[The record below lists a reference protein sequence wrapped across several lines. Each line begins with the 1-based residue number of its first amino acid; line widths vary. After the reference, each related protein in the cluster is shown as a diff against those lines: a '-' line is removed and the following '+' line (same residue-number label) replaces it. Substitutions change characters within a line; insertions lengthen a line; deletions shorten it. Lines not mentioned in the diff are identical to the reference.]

1 VIKEDVMTG
10 KPTLRGDFDVVV
22 IGSGP
27 GGLMAAALLARL
39 EGKRVLVLERHYRL
53 GGFTHTFERPGGFTW
68 DVGVHYVGK
77 EIIAP
82 GTAANA
88 FRVATA
94 GALRWSPLPE
104 TFERLRFPGFEF
116 EMRAGREN
124 LVEDLTRAFPAEAR
138 AIRAWLADV
147 DRAAS
152 VSPLRVMDGA
162 LPGPLR
168 RAAWAAMSGRLAL
181 GDMSL
186 RDYLA
191 RRFADSRLRAVV
203 SARWGDHGLPPSQ
216 CAFLAHAIITR
227 HYLDGALYPVGS
239 AASIARTMGEAITGA
254 GGQLRIRA
262 EVEQILVRG
271 GRAVGVRLK
280 NGEEILAP
288 VVISD
293 AGARNTYLRFLPQEV
308 PVPFRAQLAAV
319 PPGMGFVTLYLGLSA
334 PGSTLGVKGENLWC
348 HRSLDHDTAWAARPS
363 LLDGVVD
370 NTYISFPSLKDPE
383 ATAHTAEIV
392 APADPASFAPWT
404 GTRWMKRGESYEAVK
419 ERISDALLAEAE
431 VHLPGLSR
439 LVVHRELGTPLTTT
453 HFTAHPA
460 GESYGTPFLPG
471 SLHQPWRTARTP
483 VRGLYLA
490 GADACFLGVTG
501 AGMGGVA
508 AAVAAAGV
516 GIMPR
521 LVRESRR
528 LVAQAS
534 RSPVLI
540 ASRGEVR
547 LSSGG
552 ATAGDSRPAEADRR

>member
-1 VIKEDVMTG
+1 MTG
-10 KPTLRGDFDVVV
+10 KATPGEDFDVVV

-27 GGLMAAALLARL
+27 GGLMAGALLARL

-53 GGFTHTFERPGGFTW
+53 GGFTHTFQRPGGFTW
-68 DVGVHYVGK
+68 DVGVHYIGK
-77 EIIAP
+77 EIVNP
-82 GTAANA
+82 GTAADA

-94 GALRWSPLPE
+94 GALRWSPLPD

-138 AIRAWLADV
+138 AIRAWLDDV

-162 LPGPLR
+162 LAGPIR
-168 RAAWAAMSGRLAL
+168 HVARAAMAGRFAL
-181 GDMSL
+181 GDTSL
-186 RDYLA
+186 CDYLA
-191 RRFADSRLRAVV
+191 RRFADARLRAVV

-216 CAFLAHAIITR
+216 CAFLAHAMITR
-227 HYLDGALYPVGS
+227 HYLDGAVYPVGG
-239 AASIARTMGEAITGA
+239 AGSIAAAMNDVITGA
-254 GGQLRIRA
+254 GGQVRTRA
-262 EVEQILVRG
+262 EVARILVRG
-271 GRAVGVRLK
+271 GRAAGVRLRS
-280 NGEEILAP
+280 GEEILAP

-293 AGARNTYLRFLPQEV
+293 AGARNTYLRLLPEDV

-348 HRSLDHDTAWAARPS
+348 HRSLDHDAAWAARPR
-363 LLDGVVD
+363 LLEGVVD
-370 NTYISFPSLKDPE
+370 NTYVSFPSLKDPE

-392 APADPASFAPWT
+392 APADPASFAPWA
-404 GTRWMKRGESYEAVK
+404 GTRWMKRGEDYEAVK
-419 ERISDALLAEAE
+419 DRISDALLAEAE
-431 VHLPGLSR
+431 RYLPGLSR
-439 LVVHRELGTPLTTT
+439 LVVHRDLGTPLSTV

-471 SLHQPWRTARTP
+471 SVRQPWRTARTP

-490 GADACFLGVTG
+490 GADALFLGVTG

-508 AAVAAAGV
+508 AAVAAAGL

-521 LVRESRR
+521 LVKESRR
-528 LVAQAS
+528 LNDEAS
-534 RSPVLI
+534 S
-540 ASRGEVR
+540 
-547 LSSGG
+547 SSGS
-552 ATAGDSRPAEADRR
+552 AVVSSIQKAA